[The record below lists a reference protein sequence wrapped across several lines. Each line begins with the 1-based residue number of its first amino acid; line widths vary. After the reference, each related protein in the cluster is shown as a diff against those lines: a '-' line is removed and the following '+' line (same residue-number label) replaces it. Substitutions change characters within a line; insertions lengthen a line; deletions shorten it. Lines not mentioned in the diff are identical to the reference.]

1 MEIIRKYL
9 NNISKIMITNN
20 QIKAMSENELAYL
33 YYALNTEW
41 NSLNMGYD
49 FDWYILKAFR
59 NNTIQNILNK
69 HSDNLTDEN
78 KGITMEILKKLE
90 ENI

>member
-1 MEIIRKYL
+1 
-9 NNISKIMITNN
+9 MITNN

-41 NSLNMGYD
+41 TSLNMGYD

-59 NNTIQNILNK
+59 NNTIHKLLDK
-69 HSDNLTDEN
+69 YSANLTDEN
-78 KGITMEILKKLE
+78 KGIIIEILKKLE
-90 ENI
+90 ANI